1 LKVQENKQALPARS
15 IIPAAV
21 RFGNLSVPASNVF
34 VSGSFLCGIK
44 RHSKVKEPHVM
55 AKKISP
61 DRTRAYTEAGVNIEA
76 GNSLVS
82 RIKSLVAQ
90 THTHGV
96 LSDIGGFGG
105 LYKPDIDNV
114 PAPVLVASTDGV
126 GTKLKLA
133 FAWNHHSTVGI
144 DLVAMSVNDI
154 LVQGAK
160 PLFFLDYFATG
171 KLDVEVAHTVIAGV
185 AEGCKQAG
193 CALLGGET
201 AEMPDMY
208 SDGEYD
214 LAGFCVGMVS
224 DSAIV
229 DGSSIRVGDR
239 IIGIASSGPHANGYS
254 LIRKILDASGL
265 KGDDIF
271 PGTDRT
277 VRDIFLAPTVI
288 YADCIRNLMRDFQLK
303 GMAHITGGG
312 FYDNIPRALP
322 AQVSASIKFGSW
334 EIPPVFHWL
343 KEQGKLGWPEM
354 LQIFNCGI
362 GYAIIVPHESADEV
376 TRRIHAL
383 QLSAWE
389 IGSIE
394 HVKSSGEEQVQIHF
408 PA

>member
-1 LKVQENKQALPARS
+1 MGKKS
-15 IIPAAV
+15 T
-21 RFGNLSVPASNVF
+21 
-34 VSGSFLCGIK
+34 SG
-44 RHSKVKEPHVM
+44 R
-55 AKKISP
+55 A
-61 DRTRAYTEAGVNIEA
+61 RAYTGAGVNIEA
-76 GNSLVS
+76 GNALVS

-90 THTHGV
+90 THTAGV
-96 LSDIGGFGG
+96 LSDIGGFSG
-105 LYKPDIDNV
+105 LYKPDIGDMA
-114 PAPVLVASTDGV
+114 APVLVASADGV

-154 LVQGAK
+154 LVQGAR

-171 KLDVEVAHTVIAGV
+171 KLDVDVAHTVIAGV

-208 SDGEYD
+208 RDGEYD
-214 LAGFCVGMVS
+214 LAGFCVGMVNNS
-224 DSAIV
+224 DIV
-229 DGSSIRVGDR
+229 DGSGVRVGDS

-254 LIRKILDASGL
+254 LIRRLLDASGL
-265 KGDDIF
+265 TGDDTF
-271 PGTDRT
+271 PGTDLT
-277 VRDIFLAPTVI
+277 VREVLLAPTII

-303 GMAHITGGG
+303 GMVHITGGG

-322 AQVSASIKFGSW
+322 AQVSASITFGSW

-362 GYAIIVPHESADEV
+362 GYVVIVPSVSADEV
-376 TRRIHAL
+376 IRRVQAH
-383 QLSAWE
+383 QLAAWE
-389 IGSIE
+389 IGSIRQ
-394 HVKSSGEEQVQIHF
+394 VKASGEEQVQVHF
-408 PA
+408 SE